1 MKRATIKD
9 LAEAAGVSVATV
21 NRVIGRSGPVSESTV
36 QRVLEA
42 AREVGFYGLAGL
54 EHRDSGAK
62 RKLRV
67 GCWRRP
73 KTDYLSG
80 CLPV

>member
-21 NRVIGRSGPVSESTV
+21 NRVIGRSGPVSEGTV
-36 QRVLEA
+36 QRVLAA

-54 EHRDSGAK
+54 EYRA
-62 RKLRV
+62 
-67 GCWRRP
+67 
-73 KTDYLSG
+73 
-80 CLPV
+80 